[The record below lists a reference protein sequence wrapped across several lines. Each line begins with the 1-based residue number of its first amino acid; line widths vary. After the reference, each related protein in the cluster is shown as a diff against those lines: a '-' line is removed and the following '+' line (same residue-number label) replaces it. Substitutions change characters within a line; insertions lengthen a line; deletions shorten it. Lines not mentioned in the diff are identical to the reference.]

1 MIVALKGYS
10 NISNSKELDEI
21 KEEINAVKNE
31 IKANKKY
38 LKLLKTDKQVSSYLD
53 KFTSNEEFENFKNRS
68 KQLNDKIGE
77 IKRDRNREQARQDK
91 LVQLLKELNS
101 LNREIKAGMFIVQIV
116 EALISALKIAM
127 LILT

>member
-1 MIVALKGYS
+1 M
-10 NISNSKELDEI
+10 
-21 KEEINAVKNE
+21 
-31 IKANKKY
+31 
-38 LKLLKTDKQVSSYLD
+38 D